1 MTSKL
6 NKQAA
11 SRKGKGQFPDFPPR
25 DDMQNPLHIYV
36 PGYLTTL
43 SRHFGSPDTTLV
55 FSEVPVGHRTSQR
68 QGILIPDL
76 IVAFDV
82 NAQQVIEQWGFAIE
96 DQGKPPDFVMEVA
109 SPHTYRN
116 DIGRKRTGYQA
127 YGVPEYWRYDGSGGR
142 WYPQALAGDRLVDGT
157 YQPIAIESD
166 GGSYWGYSEALG
178 LTVCWEEGKLR
189 WWDSVSG
196 QYLATHAEE
205 ADARE
210 AKREA
215 QRLGREEL
223 LAERQAR
230 LEAEERVRQLEEQVA
245 RLRQTDGSP

>member
-6 NKQAA
+6 NQQAA
-11 SRKGKGQFPDFPPR
+11 SKKGKGQFPEFPPR
-25 DDMQNPLHIYV
+25 DDMQNPLHLYV

-43 SRHFGSPDTTLV
+43 IRHFGSPDTTLV

-68 QGILIPDL
+68 RGILIPDL

-82 NAQQVIEQWGFAIE
+82 NAQQVMEQSGFAIE
-96 DQGKPPDFVMEVA
+96 DQGKPPDFVLEVA
-109 SPHTYRN
+109 SPQTYRN

-127 YGVPEYWRYDGSGGR
+127 YGVREYWRYDGSGGR
-142 WYPQALAGDRLVDGT
+142 WYPQSLAGDRLVDGV
-157 YQPIAIESD
+157 YQPITIESD
-166 GGSYWGYSEALG
+166 GVSYWGYSEALG
-178 LTVCWEEGKLR
+178 LTVCWEDGKLR

-205 ADARE
+205 ADSRE
-210 AKREA
+210 AEREA
-215 QRLGREEL
+215 RRLDREEL

-230 LEAEERVRQLEEQVA
+230 LAAEERVRQLEEQVA
-245 RLRQTDGSP
+245 RLGQTDNPS

>member
-6 NKQAA
+6 NYEAA
-11 SRKGKGQFPDFPPR
+11 SRKGKGQFPDFPTR

-55 FSEVPVGHRTSQR
+55 LSEVPVGHRTSQR
-68 QGILIPDL
+68 RGILIPDL

-82 NAQQVIEQWGFAIE
+82 NVEQVIDQWGFAIE

-116 DIGRKRTGYQA
+116 DIGPKREGYQA

-142 WYPQALAGDRLVDGT
+142 FYPQAMAGDRLVDGS
-157 YQPIAIESD
+157 YQPIAIETD
-166 GGSYWGYSEALG
+166 GSSHWGYSEVLG
-178 LTVCWEEGKLR
+178 LTVCWEDGKLR
-189 WWDSVSG
+189 FWDPVVER
-196 QYLATHAEE
+196 YLSTHAEE
-205 ADARE
+205 ADALLDQRE
-210 AKREA
+210 S
-215 QRLGREEL
+215 LV
-223 LAERQAR
+223 AERQAR
-230 LEAEERVRQLEEQVA
+230 LAAEERVRQLEEQVA
-245 RLRQTDGSP
+245 RLRQTDGTP

>member
-11 SRKGKGQFPDFPPR
+11 NRKGKGQFPDFPPR

-76 IVAFDV
+76 IVAFAV

-116 DIGRKRTGYQA
+116 DIGRKRTGYQS

-166 GGSYWGYSEALG
+166 GVSYWGYSEALG

-205 ADARE
+205 ANARQDESE
-210 AKREA
+210 ALRV
-215 QRLGREEL
+215 
-223 LAERQAR
+223 ERQAR
-230 LEAEERVRQLEEQVA
+230 LAAEERVRQLEEQVA